1 MEDCRD
7 SALEN
12 EVVSPELGKKQV
24 ARTGEKIRHSG
35 LDVQFTYRK
44 VVRRV

>member
-24 ARTGEKIRHSG
+24 VPTGEKIRHSG
-35 LDVQFTYRK
+35 LDVQFTYPK
-44 VVRRV
+44 LVQRV